1 MGYYFQNYSFFPMS
15 HITSSLL
22 IINCF
27 LMCQVSI
34 PHLRWYDKFRLTA
47 LTFFSFSTS
56 WSQVQY
62 IYLEISGEI
71 GNSGKY
77 EVMEQRQSVDC
88 ICMD

>member
-1 MGYYFQNYSFFPMS
+1 MLQNFNGVLFPKVQFFPMS

-47 LTFFSFSTS
+47 LTFFQFFHILITGT
-56 WSQVQY
+56 V
-62 IYLEISGEI
+62 YLFR
-71 GNSGKY
+71 NF
-77 EVMEQRQSVDC
+77 R
-88 ICMD
+88 